1 MTSKTD
7 PTSHLNQT
15 HADQISNYLKFF
27 RQKREQQAKEIE
39 SAFNDTKDMRYADA
53 VAWGNVALS
62 FDLPLRSPNRLL
74 EDMYSLDDV
83 TNILN
88 GLRDVI
94 KSTVRDELEKF
105 SHQSVLYLRMLF
117 LQAEA
122 HSVSLKLD
130 TSKLDDE

>member
-1 MTSKTD
+1 M
-7 PTSHLNQT
+7 L
-15 HADQISNYLKFF
+15 LLG
-27 RQKREQQAKEIE
+27 EI
-39 SAFNDTKDMRYADA
+39 
-53 VAWGNVALS
+53 ALS
-62 FDLPLRSPNRLL
+62 FDARLLINRLL